1 MGKGKLIVF
10 EGTDGSG
17 KATQSQLL
25 LERLRREGADCRKL
39 VFPRYGEP
47 SCAPVELYLHGA
59 LGEKPGDVNAYAA
72 STFYAVDR
80 YCSYRQDWGAS
91 YERGAVLIADR
102 YTTSNAVHQASKL
115 PEAER
120 GAFLDWLFGFEY
132 GLLGL
137 PEPTAVFYLDV
148 PTELS
153 ERMMRRREAENHT
166 AADIHERD
174 AAYLRA
180 CREAGEKLVADYGW
194 QYVDCTR
201 GGVLRSV
208 EDIHEEIYRR
218 VMKLL

>member
-1 MGKGKLIVF
+1 MGKLIVF

-25 LERLRREGADCRKL
+25 FERLGREGADCRKL
-39 VFPRYGEP
+39 DFPRYGEP
-47 SCAPVELYLHGA
+47 SCAAVELYLHGA
-59 LGEKPGDVNAYAA
+59 LGSRPGDVNAYAA

-80 YCSYRQDWGAS
+80 YCSYKQDWGGY
-91 YERGAVLIADR
+91 YERGGVLIADR

-115 PEAER
+115 PKGER
-120 GAFLDWLFGFEY
+120 KAFLDWLFSFEY

-153 ERMMRRREAENHT
+153 ERMLRAREAAGHT
-166 AADIHERD
+166 SADIHEKD
-174 AAYLRA
+174 GAYLRA
-180 CREAGEKLVADYGW
+180 CREAGEQLVADYGW
-194 QYVDCTR
+194 QYVDCSR
-201 GGVLRSV
+201 GGEMRSI

-218 VMKLL
+218 AKALL